1 MIKKY
6 KIPFGKP
13 IINQKEIKLVNK
25 VMKSSILVH
34 GKMSLLFE
42 KKFKQFTKAKDAISI
57 SSCTAGM
64 HLIYFHLGIKTGD
77 EVIVPAQTHVA
88 TAHAVELTGA
98 KAVFVDCEL
107 DTGNIDIKQ
116 IKSKINKKTRQ

>member
-42 KKFKQFTKAKDAISI
+42 KNSNNSLRLKMQFLFLHAPQV
-57 SSCTAGM
+57 CT
-64 HLIYFHLGIKTGD
+64 
-77 EVIVPAQTHVA
+77 
-88 TAHAVELTGA
+88 
-98 KAVFVDCEL
+98 
-107 DTGNIDIKQ
+107 
-116 IKSKINKKTRQ
+116 

>member
-57 SSCTAGM
+57 SSTAPQVCT
-64 HLIYFHLGIKTGD
+64 
-77 EVIVPAQTHVA
+77 
-88 TAHAVELTGA
+88 
-98 KAVFVDCEL
+98 
-107 DTGNIDIKQ
+107 
-116 IKSKINKKTRQ
+116 